1 MYLSDE
7 ELCKR
12 AYRLLNIKLSN
23 MIGKEYSAENIQIDK
38 DYMTYYRK
46 GVPGFTKEGPA
57 TYLCKIYNKK
67 TGEWSCVEGE
77 LAERI
82 YRKWVS
88 WIEWLR
94 KYYYMNEPEVDK

>member
-12 AYRLLNIKLSN
+12 AYRLLNIELSN

-46 GVPGFTKEGPA
+46 GVPGFTKEGRA
-57 TYLCKIYNKK
+57 TFL
-67 TGEWSCVEGE
+67 
-77 LAERI
+77 
-82 YRKWVS
+82 
-88 WIEWLR
+88 
-94 KYYYMNEPEVDK
+94 